1 VLGQYLTSGFQA
13 TNFGLAIEEVN
24 KMIRWRLSDVPF
36 DPEEEDEE
44 WEDPE
49 LRARTKC
56 TIFLS
61 YTSNLISS
69 GIRETILFL
78 VKHKMVDCVVTT
90 AGGIEEDFIKCLA
103 PTYLGSF
110 GLKGK
115 DLREKGVNRI
125 GNLLV
130 PNNNY
135 CLFEDWFSPILK
147 AMTREQVEDGKIW
160 SPSAMIDRMGQE
172 INDERSVYYWCH
184 RNQIPVFCP
193 AITDG
198 SIGDMVYFHTYKHPE
213 FIIDIARDI
222 RGIND
227 IALKAKAS
235 GMIILGGGLVKHHVC
250 NANLMRNGAN
260 FSVFIN
266 TGQEFDGSDSGA
278 RPDEAVSWGKI
289 RIDATP
295 VKIYADATLVFPLL
309 VSQTFAK
316 YGERLNHEEH
326 EEEATA

>member
-1 VLGQYLTSGFQA
+1 
-13 TNFGLAIEEVN
+13 
-24 KMIRWRLSDVPF
+24 MSDVPF

-147 AMTREQVEDGKIW
+147 AMTREQVEDGKVIYF
-160 SPSAMIDRMGQE
+160 SLSFSFSFHLSSSFVDLESFCYDRSNGT
-172 INDERSVYYWCH
+172 
-184 RNQIPVFCP
+184 RNQ
-193 AITDG
+193 
-198 SIGDMVYFHTYKHPE
+198 
-213 FIIDIARDI
+213 
-222 RGIND
+222 
-227 IALKAKAS
+227 
-235 GMIILGGGLVKHHVC
+235 
-250 NANLMRNGAN
+250 
-260 FSVFIN
+260 
-266 TGQEFDGSDSGA
+266 
-278 RPDEAVSWGKI
+278 
-289 RIDATP
+289 
-295 VKIYADATLVFPLL
+295 
-309 VSQTFAK
+309 
-316 YGERLNHEEH
+316 
-326 EEEATA
+326 